1 MRRNPVRVTGR
12 RLSWKLEYVTIVDSP
27 SLKADCTSHWVQTME
42 TPPPMMR
49 QQDDI
54 GRRIPPMPSTE
65 ISASDIYPLGSRIN
79 LQSAEKKKTF
89 CVAEN
94 LVLELTRRL
103 SPAYGAV
110 NLRYRCRIID
120 GPADVDP
127 DVVALI
133 YDPQVVPLYALGLKN
148 TSMTSLFPL

>member
-1 MRRNPVRVTGR
+1 
-12 RLSWKLEYVTIVDSP
+12 
-27 SLKADCTSHWVQTME
+27 
-42 TPPPMMR
+42 MMR

-54 GRRIPPMPSTE
+54 GRQIPPMPSTE

-79 LQSAEKKKTF
+79 LQSAEKTF
-89 CVAEN
+89 SVAEN

-103 SPAYGAV
+103 SPAHGSV